1 MSASHNLMMMIFRV
15 YCSCCRHCSGDQS
28 RQGSCGRK
36 NIVVIFFLR
45 SDHTEGGPGGG
56 GNIWVFL
63 VLLKTTKI
71 HQSSSLFSLSVLLLL
86 FSNSVKLVKLKLRFD
101 PF

>member
-45 SDHTEGGPGGG
+45 SDHTEGGG